1 MAAAVLMNS
10 MNIQTPGSLRAEMH
24 RKEFRMMNLLQLFS
38 LIPIAVVIVAM
49 VKFQKSTRVSMILG
63 CIAAWVV
70 AWIQGTD
77 LVLAQTGSLLLA
89 TVTENWSLFL
99 SLLVF
104 GMLVYTMTRSQAAA
118 GLEHVVVCL
127 VRSRFLFV
135 VLLLLSCVLFSV
147 DDYLACIF
155 VCMSLTA
162 CGKGFG
168 LASAR
173 IAVLVNMVVAGI
185 CALVPYSTWAP
196 VIHGAL
202 VDGGAVSAG
211 WRSFAF
217 FPVVNILLVL
227 GYGIF
232 SGFHRRHAA
241 RQAVEST
248 CSAACASESIIG
260 ENHHT
265 VAHSIERSSYTP
277 AQSLNPSGC
286 RKSLTHADRLSVAAI
301 LLSAGA
307 LVGTFCICNLAGVSN
322 GLLVAACVSL
332 LVTVVSYTAFG
343 FIRPAELRP
352 ACREGIQTMG
362 DLDLTLIAIW
372 TFTGLMN
379 QVLHVDS
386 LIVTLLYMFQVP
398 VWILP
403 ALYFI
408 VSALFG
414 YFTGSSFASFRLMI
428 PLAAAAAVLLEGDAA
443 ALLIGAAVSG
453 SLFASVSMTSD
464 TLVLSVKGTG
474 CAFKEAFALQTR
486 YAICTFVICTM
497 AYLVAGACMAS
508 LGSTYSVVIS
518 FLIIVAAAAGVSF
531 LFMMR
536 GQPAYSN
543 HTADETETTPDNM
556 TAEPLAPEETVA
568 FTESTTSEE
577 V

>member
-1 MAAAVLMNS
+1 
-10 MNIQTPGSLRAEMH
+10 
-24 RKEFRMMNLLQLFS
+24 MMNLLQLFS
-38 LIPIAVVIVAM
+38 LIPIVVVMAAM
-49 VKFQKSTRVSMILG
+49 VKFQKSTRVSMLLG
-63 CIAAWVV
+63 CAAACAV

-77 LVLAQTGSLLLA
+77 LVFFQTGAIVLA
-89 TVTENWSLFL
+89 TVSENWGLFL

-118 GLEHVVVCL
+118 GLEHVVTCL
-127 VRSRFLFV
+127 VSSRFMFV

-162 CGKGFG
+162 CGRRFG

-173 IAVLVNMVVAGI
+173 IAVLVNMIVAGI
-185 CALVPYSTWAP
+185 CALIPYSTWAP

-202 VDGGAVSAG
+202 VEGGAVSAG

-232 SGFHRRHAA
+232 TSFHRGHAA
-241 RQAVEST
+241 GQTLSDT
-248 CSAACASESIIG
+248 CSAACASEYIIG
-260 ENHHT
+260 KDNHSFGY
-265 VAHSIERSSYTP
+265 SIEKSCHTS
-277 AQSLNPSGC
+277 AQGPNISGC
-286 RKSLTHADRLSVAAI
+286 RRALTRADRLSVAAI
-301 LLSAGA
+301 LLSAGT
-307 LVGTFCICNLAGVSN
+307 LVGTFCICNLTGVSN
-322 GLLVAACVSL
+322 GLLLAACVSL
-332 LVTVVSYTAFG
+332 LVTVVSYTVFG
-343 FIRPAELRP
+343 FIRPVGLRP
-352 ACREGIQTMG
+352 AFREGLKTMG
-362 DLDLTLIAIW
+362 DLDLTLISIW

-379 QVLHVDS
+379 QVLHVNS

-443 ALLIGAAVSG
+443 SLLIGAAVSG
-453 SLFASVSMTSD
+453 SLFASVSVTSD

-486 YAICTFVICTM
+486 YAICTFVICTI
-497 AYLVAGACMAS
+497 AYLMAGACITS
-508 LGSTYSVVIS
+508 FGSTYSVVLS
-518 FLIIVAAAAGVSF
+518 FVIILVAAAGVSL

-536 GQPAYSN
+536 AV
-543 HTADETETTPDNM
+543 TASPGTAANKTETAPDNM
-556 TAEPLAPEETVA
+556 TTQPLAPEETAA
-568 FTESTTSEE
+568 FTESTASEE